1 MLLDDNCIRLD
12 KIPDS
17 HPSGFPFVCQAEM
30 SRRANIRADRTSL
43 YLLSLPRET
52 HGRASGITGLL
63 ADGSSA
69 GVSYIGSNCLH
80 IWWTMAVER
89 RARHYRHLFQ
99 HRSPVISAHE
109 RAWNSICWNQY
120 FRREYQDSFTQ
131 TTVRAWIYIYTTMYF
146 LYNSFKFITRK
157 SNTHSDAT

>member
-17 HPSGFPFVCQAEM
+17 HPLASRLFANPKCPVAQTFAEIVQASTFFPSPEKLTRSRKWHYGIISG
-30 SRRANIRADRTSL
+30 RK
-43 YLLSLPRET
+43 
-52 HGRASGITGLL
+52 
-63 ADGSSA
+63 SSA

-80 IWWTMAVER
+80 IWWTTAVER
-89 RARHYRHLFQ
+89 RAQHYRHLFQ

-120 FRREYQDSFTQ
+120 FRHEYQDFFTQ
-131 TTVRAWIYIYTTMYF
+131 NYCSGVNIYTIMYF
-146 LYNSFKFITRK
+146 LYNNSQFIMRRK
-157 SNTHSDAT
+157 TK